1 MTPTSMGLPLVSK
14 KEYTTSLNKFNC
26 QVKKMS
32 AGYVP
37 GMVVESPEYRVEKE
51 DARNSLEPA

>member
-1 MTPTSMGLPLVSK
+1 MGLPLVSK